1 MTRLASL
8 LLVPLL
14 LAAPASSP
22 AAAARGGSAPR
33 AQGAPP
39 AGSHAS
45 PAPAAATLYTVRP
58 ILLAGQPAPGGGTFT
73 EFSDPALNG
82 RGDLAFAALSTSSS
96 GQAAVYLW
104 NGTGTT
110 VLVQRGRP
118 APSGGEF
125 RAFNDVILNDR
136 QTVVFLGQTTDRAAH
151 QGLYLA
157 RAGTIAPIVVTG
169 QPAPSGG
176 VFTDFANPTINA
188 QDAVAFVGRMTGGG
202 QEGIFSATEGGIT
215 PLVLSG
221 QPAPTGGRFQF
232 FLDGSP
238 AQNDRGEVAFI
249 ASTVP
254 RGTFGVYVLV
264 GGRPVP
270 VVTTEEDAPAGGRF
284 TEFGSLMLTNAG
296 TVGFVGR
303 AARSVVPEGLYVT
316 GRAVLVML
324 ARQGE
329 AASGEI
335 LTTFVS
341 SMINGQESIVFE
353 LGTPD
358 PIPRAVFVAARAGV
372 RAVVR
377 AGDLTPFRRRF
388 RAFGAP
394 AINDRGQVAFVAE
407 TDDGRHGIY
416 LVSPR

>member
-82 RGDLAFAALSTSSS
+82 RGDLAFVALSTSSP
-96 GQAAVYLW
+96 GQAAVCLW

-110 VLVQRGRP
+110 VLAQRGRP
-118 APSGGEF
+118 APSGGVF
-125 RAFNDVILNDR
+125 TVFNDVILNDR
-136 QTVVFLGQTTDRAAH
+136 QTVVFLGQTTARAAH
-151 QGLYLA
+151 QGLFLA
-157 RAGTIAPIVVTG
+157 RAGTIDPIVVTG

-176 VFTDFANPTINA
+176 VFADFANPT
-188 QDAVAFVGRMTGGG
+188 GGG
-202 QEGIFSATEGGIT
+202 REGIFSATEGGIT

>member
-82 RGDLAFAALSTSSS
+82 RGDLAFVALSTSSP
-96 GQAAVYLW
+96 GQAAVCLW

-110 VLVQRGRP
+110 VLAQRGRP
-118 APSGGEF
+118 APSGG
-125 RAFNDVILNDR
+125 
-136 QTVVFLGQTTDRAAH
+136 VFA
-151 QGLYLA
+151 
-157 RAGTIAPIVVTG
+157 
-169 QPAPSGG
+169 
-176 VFTDFANPTINA
+176 DFANPTINA
-188 QDAVAFVGRMTGGG
+188 EDVVAFVGRTTGGER
-202 QEGIFSATEGGIT
+202 EGIFSATEGGIT

>member
-1 MTRLASL
+1 
-8 LLVPLL
+8 
-14 LAAPASSP
+14 
-22 AAAARGGSAPR
+22 
-33 AQGAPP
+33 
-39 AGSHAS
+39 
-45 PAPAAATLYTVRP
+45 
-58 ILLAGQPAPGGGTFT
+58 
-73 EFSDPALNG
+73 
-82 RGDLAFAALSTSSS
+82 
-96 GQAAVYLW
+96 
-104 NGTGTT
+104 
-110 VLVQRGRP
+110 
-118 APSGGEF
+118 
-125 RAFNDVILNDR
+125 
-136 QTVVFLGQTTDRAAH
+136 
-151 QGLYLA
+151 
-157 RAGTIAPIVVTG
+157 
-169 QPAPSGG
+169 
-176 VFTDFANPTINA
+176 
-188 QDAVAFVGRMTGGG
+188 
-202 QEGIFSATEGGIT
+202 
-215 PLVLSG
+215 
-221 QPAPTGGRFQF
+221 
-232 FLDGSP
+232 
-238 AQNDRGEVAFI
+238 
-249 ASTVP
+249 
-254 RGTFGVYVLV
+254 
-264 GGRPVP
+264 
-270 VVTTEEDAPAGGRF
+270 
-284 TEFGSLMLTNAG
+284 LMLTNAG